1 MLSFIAKGKPIMKK
15 LFALSLL
22 MLACVS
28 LLPISR
34 ARAAAND
41 EAEIRQL
48 LDRWGKAFRA
58 KDINGIMSIY
68 APGDTLVGF
77 DIVPPL
83 QYVGWDAYKKDYEDF
98 LAQCQGPIDLEVRD
112 LHVTAGDN
120 VAFIFAL
127 ERIGGTLKNGQKSE
141 VWVRATE
148 CYRKIKGHWLAVH
161 DHISV
166 PADVE
171 TGKAALDL
179 KP

>member
-1 MLSFIAKGKPIMKK
+1 MKK

-22 MLACVS
+22 TLACVS

-34 ARAAAND
+34 ARTAAND

-48 LDRWGKAFRA
+48 LDRWGKAFRD

-68 APGDTLVGF
+68 APGDTLVAY
-77 DIVPPL
+77 DLVPPL
-83 QYVGWDAYKKDYEDF
+83 QYVGWDAYKKDYEEF
-98 LAQCQGPIDLEVRD
+98 LAQDQDPIDLEVRD
-112 LHVTAGDN
+112 LHVTADDN

-127 ERIGGTLKNGQKSE
+127 ERISGTLKSGGKSE

-148 CYRKIKGHWLAVH
+148 CYRKINGHWLAVP
-161 DHISV
+161 DHISLPV
-166 PADVE
+166 DLE
-171 TGKAALDL
+171 TGKAALNL